1 MVGARLIVSDFVL
14 SFMWV
19 WAGVLAK
26 MFVVKVLGLGHEP
39 LGEVI
44 KCGLS
49 IVYMFLFAFL
59 GKVTHGGAYNPL
71 TVLSSA
77 ISGDFSQFLLTV
89 GARIPIQN
97 LLENFGLNKYAPNS
111 KLVFLSV
118 FLAEIVNPSGGLSSV
133 LCQSSKRLSL
143 HSWVLGSIYGVRLI
157 IETFPEVG
165 LGPRLN
171 VNIHHGALTEGVL
184 TFAIVI
190 ISLGLARNIP
200 GSFYMKTWISS
211 VSKIA
216 LHILGSDLTGGCM
229 NPAAVM
235 GWAYARG
242 DHITKEH
249 ILVYWLAPV
258 EATLLAVWT
267 FKLIVRPQTE
277 KKKDSK
283 SKSE

>member
-19 WAGVLAK
+19 WVGVLAK
-26 MFVVKVLGLGHEP
+26 MFVVKVLGLGHDEP

-44 KCGLS
+44 KCSLS
-49 IVYMFLFAFL
+49 LVYMFLFAFL

-89 GARIPIQN
+89 GARIPIQ
-97 LLENFGLNKYAPNS
+97 
-111 KLVFLSV
+111 
-118 FLAEIVNPSGGLSSV
+118 
-133 LCQSSKRLSL
+133 
-143 HSWVLGSIYGVRLI
+143 VLGSIYGVRLL

-165 LGPRLN
+165 HGPRLN

-184 TFAIVI
+184 TFAIVF

-211 VSKIA
+211 VSKLA

-267 FKLIVRPQTE
+267 FKLVVRPLTE